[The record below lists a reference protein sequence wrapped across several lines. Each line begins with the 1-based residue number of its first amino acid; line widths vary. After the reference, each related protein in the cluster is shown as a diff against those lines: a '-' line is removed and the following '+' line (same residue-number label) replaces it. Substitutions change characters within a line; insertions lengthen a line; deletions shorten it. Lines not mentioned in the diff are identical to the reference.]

1 MPTDHLYHHRAAARP
16 YLSTDGVTFPART
29 ALREIRT
36 TGLLGILSEPGFEHR
51 PTHGRAVVE
60 RAVGDKGPAR

>member
-16 YLSTDGVTFPART
+16 YVSTDGVTFPART

-36 TGLLGILSEPGFEHR
+36 TGLLGVLSEPGFEHR
-51 PTHGRAVVE
+51 QTHGQAVVE
-60 RAVGDKGPAR
+60 RAVGVKGPAR